1 MRQRKLK
8 VFAMARPRADG
19 TWKTFQIGD
28 RVNILNPHDA
38 EHSVGTIQTISGET
52 PYGVLIDGMES
63 MGIHKWYTTDELE
76 LAGAASDDDAM
87 PDMPGMDDLE
97 AKKKKKKHD
106 GMKMKSGSRPGAM
119 PLPARRDV
127 AAFTKPQVFDKWSD
141 DAAGIRALERGDN
154 VITMF
159 DIVGEDFWSG
169 GGVTA
174 KKVAAQ
180 LRAIGGPVEVQIN
193 SPGGDMFEGIAIYN
207 VLREH
212 PHAVTIKVMGMAAS
226 AASII
231 AMAGDTVEI
240 GAASFLM
247 IHNCWVLAMGN
258 RHDMRETADFLEPF
272 DAAMVDVYAAR
283 SGQKAEDI
291 AKWMDAETFMSGSQA
306 IERGFADALLSAD
319 TLTTDEKAKAS
330 DRQINE
336 LRAMELQLV
345 SAGLTRTQARD
356 RISKIKGTPGAAPDD
371 DATPGAGDH
380 DLSASL
386 AGLLQTLRS

>member
-1 MRQRKLK
+1 MRQRNLRVLAK
-8 VFAMARPRADG
+8 ARPA
-19 TWKTFQIGD
+19 
-28 RVNILNPHDA
+28 
-38 EHSVGTIQTISGET
+38 
-52 PYGVLIDGMES
+52 
-63 MGIHKWYTTDELE
+63 
-76 LAGAASDDDAM
+76 AM
-87 PDMPGMDDLE
+87 PQ
-97 AKKKKKKHD
+97 
-106 GMKMKSGSRPGAM
+106 
-119 PLPARRDV
+119 PATRDV
-127 AAFTKPQVFDKWSD
+127 QAFTKPQVFDKWSE

-159 DIVGEDFWSG
+159 EVIGEDWWTG

-174 KKVAAQ
+174 KKVASQ
-180 LRAIGGPVEVQIN
+180 LRAIAGPVEVQIN

-212 PHAVTIKVMGMAAS
+212 PHDVTVKVMGMAAS

-258 RHDMRETADFLEPF
+258 RHDMRETAEFLEPF

-283 SGQKAEDI
+283 SGQKSEDI

-306 IERGFADALLSAD
+306 IERGFADALLAAD
-319 TLTTDEKAKAS
+319 KITTDDKAKAE
-330 DRQINE
+330 DRRVNE

-356 RISKIKGTPGAAPDD
+356 RINKIKGTPGAAL
-371 DATPGAGDH
+371 DADTTPGAGDPE
-380 DLSASL
+380 LTGALASL
-386 AGLLQTLRS
+386 LKSISA